1 MNIYYYANQVYQYGH
16 IKPVFTQTGGTFVVN
31 KFNRFLRFKFYMANS
46 ANNSTENRS
55 LNTPNVIIRDIRKKL
70 DLNGVIV
77 SCSNTTINN
86 NQDISISIFIGH
98 GAGDKKYGGSAHD
111 LETYDYHFI
120 SGEKHLHKL
129 RDVGINIPD
138 EKLIKI
144 GYPKFDEYLNINK
157 DQYLKY
163 LGIKDKTRK
172 NILYAPTWKWGDGTL
187 RKFGKKFC
195 KEISREHNLII
206 RPHFEDRGYIIRLK
220 LWAKLNGLKHVYFSN
235 PAQIIKN
242 NTMNDFAI
250 SDLMISDTSSINYE
264 YLITRKPIIIVDND
278 YDQLHNMPT
287 DLNILDIVQTY
298 QSNKNDICSMI
309 NYELSNN
316 TFDQYNKMLHN
327 CFYFNDGKSA
337 NRAAD
342 FIKSLEI

>member
-1 MNIYYYANQVYQYGH
+1 
-16 IKPVFTQTGGTFVVN
+16 
-31 KFNRFLRFKFYMANS
+31 MANS

-157 DQYLKY
+157 DQYLKF

-206 RPHFEDRGYIIRLK
+206 RPHFEDRGYNIRLK

-298 QSNKNDICSMI
+298 HSDKNDICSMI

>member
-1 MNIYYYANQVYQYGH
+1 
-16 IKPVFTQTGGTFVVN
+16 
-31 KFNRFLRFKFYMANS
+31 MANS
-46 ANNSTENRS
+46 ANNSTENRL

-120 SGEKHLHKL
+120 SGEKHLHKI

-163 LGIKDKTRK
+163 LDIKDKTRK

-264 YLITRKPIIIVDND
+264 YLITRKPIIIIDND

>member
-157 DQYLKY
+157 DQYLKF

-278 YDQLHNMPT
+278 YDQLHSMPT

>member
-46 ANNSTENRS
+46 ANNSTEKRS

-120 SGEKHLHKL
+120 SGEKHLHKI

-163 LGIKDKTRK
+163 LDIKDKTRK

-264 YLITRKPIIIVDND
+264 YLITRKPIIIIDND

>member
-278 YDQLHNMPT
+278 YDQLHSMPT

>member
-1 MNIYYYANQVYQYGH
+1 LNIYYYANQVYQYGH

-157 DQYLKY
+157 DQYLKF

>member
-1 MNIYYYANQVYQYGH
+1 LNIYYYANQVYQYGH

-157 DQYLKY
+157 DQYLKF

-298 QSNKNDICSMI
+298 HSDKNDICSMI

>member
-157 DQYLKY
+157 DQYLKF

-220 LWAKLNGLKHVYFSN
+220 LWAKLNRLKHVYFSN

-278 YDQLHNMPT
+278 YDQLHSMPT

-298 QSNKNDICSMI
+298 HSDKNDICSMI

>member
-1 MNIYYYANQVYQYGH
+1 
-16 IKPVFTQTGGTFVVN
+16 
-31 KFNRFLRFKFYMANS
+31 MANS

-157 DQYLKY
+157 DQYLKF

>member
-1 MNIYYYANQVYQYGH
+1 
-16 IKPVFTQTGGTFVVN
+16 
-31 KFNRFLRFKFYMANS
+31 MANS
-46 ANNSTENRS
+46 ANNSTEKRS

-120 SGEKHLHKL
+120 SGEKHLHKI

-163 LGIKDKTRK
+163 LDIKDKTRK

-264 YLITRKPIIIVDND
+264 YLITRKPIIIIDND

>member
-157 DQYLKY
+157 DQYLKF

-195 KEISREHNLII
+195 KQISREHNLII
-206 RPHFEDRGYIIRLK
+206 RPHFEDRGYIIKLK

-287 DLNILDIVQTY
+287 DLNILDIVQSY
-298 QSNKNDICSMI
+298 HSDKNDICSMI

>member
-157 DQYLKY
+157 DQYLKF

-298 QSNKNDICSMI
+298 HSDKNDICSMI

-342 FIKSLEI
+342 FIKSLEK

>member
-129 RDVGINIPD
+129 RDAGINIPD

-157 DQYLKY
+157 DQYLKF

-287 DLNILDIVQTY
+287 DLNLLDIVQTY
-298 QSNKNDICSMI
+298 HSDKNDICSMI

>member
-46 ANNSTENRS
+46 AINSTENRS

-157 DQYLKY
+157 DQYLKIF
-163 LGIKDKTRK
+163 GIKDKTRK

-298 QSNKNDICSMI
+298 HSDKNDICSMI

>member
-1 MNIYYYANQVYQYGH
+1 
-16 IKPVFTQTGGTFVVN
+16 
-31 KFNRFLRFKFYMANS
+31 MANS

-157 DQYLKY
+157 DQYLKF

-298 QSNKNDICSMI
+298 HSDKNDICSMI

>member
-1 MNIYYYANQVYQYGH
+1 LNIYYYANQVYQYGH

-120 SGEKHLHKL
+120 SGEKHLHKI

-163 LGIKDKTRK
+163 LDIKDKTRK

-264 YLITRKPIIIVDND
+264 YLITRKPIIIIDND

>member
-157 DQYLKY
+157 DQYLKF

-278 YDQLHNMPT
+278 YDQFHNMPT

-298 QSNKNDICSMI
+298 HSDKNDICSMI

>member
-120 SGEKHLHKL
+120 SGEKHLHKI

-163 LGIKDKTRK
+163 LDIKDKTRK

-264 YLITRKPIIIVDND
+264 YLITRKPIIIIDND

>member
-1 MNIYYYANQVYQYGH
+1 
-16 IKPVFTQTGGTFVVN
+16 
-31 KFNRFLRFKFYMANS
+31 MANS

-157 DQYLKY
+157 DQYLKF

-278 YDQLHNMPT
+278 YDKLHSMPT

>member
-1 MNIYYYANQVYQYGH
+1 
-16 IKPVFTQTGGTFVVN
+16 
-31 KFNRFLRFKFYMANS
+31 MANS

-157 DQYLKY
+157 DQYLKF

-220 LWAKLNGLKHVYFSN
+220 LWAKLNRLKHVYFSN

-298 QSNKNDICSMI
+298 HSDKNDICSMI

>member
-1 MNIYYYANQVYQYGH
+1 MNIYFYANQVYQYGH

-157 DQYLKY
+157 DQYLKF

-278 YDQLHNMPT
+278 YDQLHSMPT

>member
-1 MNIYYYANQVYQYGH
+1 LNIYYYANQVYQYGH

-157 DQYLKY
+157 DQYLKF

-278 YDQLHNMPT
+278 YDQLHSMPT

>member
-1 MNIYYYANQVYQYGH
+1 MNIYYYANQVYQYAH

-120 SGEKHLHKL
+120 SGEKHLHKI

-163 LGIKDKTRK
+163 LDIKDKTRK

-264 YLITRKPIIIVDND
+264 YLITRKPIIIIDND

>member
-1 MNIYYYANQVYQYGH
+1 
-16 IKPVFTQTGGTFVVN
+16 
-31 KFNRFLRFKFYMANS
+31 
-46 ANNSTENRS
+46 
-55 LNTPNVIIRDIRKKL
+55 VIIRDIRKKL

-157 DQYLKY
+157 DQYLKF

-206 RPHFEDRGYIIRLK
+206 RPHFEDRGYNIRLK

-298 QSNKNDICSMI
+298 HSDKNDICSMI

>member
-1 MNIYYYANQVYQYGH
+1 
-16 IKPVFTQTGGTFVVN
+16 
-31 KFNRFLRFKFYMANS
+31 MANS

-120 SGEKHLHKL
+120 SGEKHLHKI

-163 LGIKDKTRK
+163 LDIKDKTRK

-264 YLITRKPIIIVDND
+264 YLITRKPIIIIDND

>member
-1 MNIYYYANQVYQYGH
+1 
-16 IKPVFTQTGGTFVVN
+16 
-31 KFNRFLRFKFYMANS
+31 MANS
-46 ANNSTENRS
+46 DNNSTENGS

-111 LETYDYHFI
+111 LETYDFHFI
-120 SGEKHLHKL
+120 SGEKHLHKI

-157 DQYLKY
+157 DEYIKY

-187 RKFGKKFC
+187 KKFGKKFC

-250 SDLMISDTSSINYE
+250 SDLMISDTSSVNYE
-264 YLITRKPIIIVDND
+264 YLITRKPIIIVDTD

-327 CFYFNDGKSA
+327 CFYFNDGKSSK
-337 NRAAD
+337 RAAD
-342 FIKSLEI
+342 FIQSLNI

>member
-157 DQYLKY
+157 DQYLKF

-278 YDQLHNMPT
+278 YDQLHSMPT

-342 FIKSLEI
+342 FIKSLEK